1 MSDTI
6 ELVPH
11 VDNPTAWVDGVPLY
25 RADLTISQV
34 NRDLTAAIFRKPNK
48 FWLLGMAIAHL
59 CLFVGIYVVWVQLHV
74 GMGVLGLKRPGMW
87 GTYIVDFVFWVGI
100 AHAGTLIS
108 AILYLFRQRWRT
120 AINRSA
126 EAMTIFAV
134 MCAGLFPLLH
144 IGRTLIAYW
153 LIPYPNPRHLWVNFR
168 SPLVWDVFAVSTYTI
183 ISILFWYQGMIPD
196 LATVRDMH
204 PNQWG
209 RKFYGVIAQRWKGTA
224 KDWHHYESAYGMF
237 AAIATPL
244 VLSVHSVVSSD
255 FAVSSIPGWHDTIF
269 PPYFVAGAIF
279 SGFAMVITVLTV
291 VRKAFNLEDYI
302 TMDHMELMAKIIVA
316 TSMIVSYGYIVE
328 VFMAWYGQVPQE
340 NHIYIWIRFF
350 GPYAWAGWTIV
361 FCNCIAPLIFWFRK
375 ARRSLLLLFVVSII
389 INIGMW
395 FERYV
400 IIITSLSQDFL
411 PSNWRYFAPTWMDIG
426 TFVGSLGL
434 FFINFMMFAR
444 VVPVISIAE
453 VKGVLQNQVGEP
465 RAPKPL
471 TGGKN
476 AEVRA

>member
-1 MSDTI
+1 MSQVAAHPPATVNAEPPI
-6 ELVPH
+6 
-11 VDNPTAWVDGVPLY
+11 Y
-25 RADLTISQV
+25 RADLTLSQV
-34 NRDLTAAIFRKPNK
+34 NRDITAAIFRRPNAWW
-48 FWLLGMAIAHL
+48 FVGMAIAL
-59 CLFVGIYVVWVQLHV
+59 SCLGLGSYVVWVQLHV

-108 AILYLFRQRWRT
+108 AILFLFRQRWRT

-144 IGRTLIAYW
+144 IGRTMIAYW
-153 LIPYPNPRHLWVNFR
+153 LIPYPNTRHLWVNFR
-168 SPLVWDVFAVSTYTI
+168 SPLIWDVFAVSTYTI
-183 ISILFWYQGMIPD
+183 ISLLFWYQGMIPD

-204 PNQWG
+204 PGKIG
-209 RKFYGVIAQRWKGTA
+209 RKVYGIFSQRWKGTA
-224 KDWHHYESAYGMF
+224 RDWHHYEAAYGLF

-302 TMDHMELMAKIIVA
+302 TLDHMELMAKIILA
-316 TSMIVSYGYIVE
+316 TSMIVSYGYIIE
-328 VFMAWYGQVPQE
+328 VFMSWYGEVAVE

-361 FCNCIAPLIFWFRK
+361 FCNCIAPLIFWFRF
-375 ARRSLLLLFVVSII
+375 ARRNLVILFVASII

-400 IIITSLSQDFL
+400 IIVTSLSQDFL
-411 PSNWRYFAPTWMDIG
+411 PSNWRYFAPTTWDIG
-426 TFVGSLGL
+426 TFIGSLGL
-434 FFINFMMFAR
+434 FFMMFMLFAR
-444 VVPVISIAE
+444 FVPVIAISE
-453 VKGVLQNQVGEP
+453 VKSVLRTPVGEP
-465 RAPKPL
+465 RRPSGSL
-471 TGGKN
+471 EGSH
-476 AEVRA
+476 V